1 MILDFDRSG
10 VGWPCHLR
18 DAHMLFNMNYR
29 NDVFATHNGMPGIAK
44 YGIQMMEEGG
54 NRLIGIHIK
63 QVEDPVDFH
72 EDAVVRDG
80 VLNRVLE
87 LELKGISV
95 RYIRLVVSSL
105 QTAMEYEFAAYT
117 MIADTASGGLVK
129 QPIEIHKAEIR
140 AGEVWLSSVNPRFV
154 SNAA

>member
-1 MILDFDRSG
+1 
-10 VGWPCHLR
+10 
-18 DAHMLFNMNYR
+18 MNYR
-29 NDVFATHNGMPGIAK
+29 NVVFATHNGMPGIAK

-87 LELKGISV
+87 LD
-95 RYIRLVVSSL
+95 
-105 QTAMEYEFAAYT
+105 AYT

-129 QPIEIHKAEIR
+129 QPIEIHKADIR